1 MSSMM
6 TIAVFF
12 TQLPFSSGQES
23 PMTLASEDIHKLNK
37 REAFDGMRAY
47 HQSEIFHKKDCIDIL
62 KSILTSTLA
71 VYGSIIGLAY
81 SEKIQYNQAL
91 STACII
97 LFFTMTAV
105 FGVVWSTNKKIDQ
118 DNMRYGK
125 YRDEYKL
132 ERLMLRLEE
141 DMWERSYISAWFE
154 PHDVRKT
161 GYHHTKV
168 ILRCFGWLII
178 GSASIGTMLV
188 LSLF

>member
-1 MSSMM
+1 M
-6 TIAVFF
+6 TF
-12 TQLPFSSGQES
+12 
-23 PMTLASEDIHKLNK
+23 ASEDIHKLNK

-81 SEKIQYNQAL
+81 SEKIQHNQAL
-91 STACII
+91 STALII
-97 LFFTMTAV
+97 LFFTVTAV
-105 FGVVWSTNKKIDQ
+105 FGVVWSTNRKIDQ
-118 DNMRYGK
+118 DNMRYRK

-141 DMWERSYISAWFE
+141 DMWEHSYISAWFE
-154 PHDVRKT
+154 PHDAHKT

-178 GSASIGTMLV
+178 GCASIGTTLV